1 MERLI
6 SPQDLFI
13 AHHLLP
19 YSDDDT
25 RWQAVRTRD
34 AAADGHF
41 VYAVRT
47 TRVCCRPTCKARLA
61 RRANV
66 SFYPSTAE
74 ARGAGYRACKRCRP
88 ETGGLMPEE
97 EAVRK
102 IRAFVLLECGGS
114 GSSSSSG
121 GGGDGGG
128 SDVGRVNAMSLG
140 QMARRSGLSKWHFHR
155 VFKAVV
161 GMTPVEFVRMN
172 RGRGAAEASGRSS
185 AENTT
190 QPCSGDG
197 ELALAEDAGASD
209 MPVDPTLS
217 SSSWA
222 DLLVWSDDDDEAQS
236 LDALSA
242 WLNAQDQNEK
252 ATDEI
257 SVLLNDTGAG

>member
-13 AHHLLP
+13 AHHHILLP

-66 SFYPSTAE
+66 SFYPSAAE
-74 ARGAGYRACKRCRP
+74 ACGAGFRACKRCRP
-88 ETGGLMPEE
+88 EAGGLMPEE

-102 IRAFVLLECGGS
+102 IRAFVLLEGGGS
-114 GSSSSSG
+114 GSSSSS
-121 GGGDGGG
+121 GGDGGG

-172 RGRGAAEASGRSS
+172 RRRGAAETSGESS
-185 AENTT
+185 AENATK
-190 QPCSGDG
+190 PGSGEG
-197 ELALAEDAGASD
+197 ELALAEDVDAH

-217 SSSWA
+217 SSSWT
-222 DLLVWSDDDDEAQS
+222 DLLVWPDDDEAQS
-236 LDALSA
+236 LDTLSA

-252 ATDEI
+252 AADEMC
-257 SVLLNDTGAG
+257 VLLNGTGAG